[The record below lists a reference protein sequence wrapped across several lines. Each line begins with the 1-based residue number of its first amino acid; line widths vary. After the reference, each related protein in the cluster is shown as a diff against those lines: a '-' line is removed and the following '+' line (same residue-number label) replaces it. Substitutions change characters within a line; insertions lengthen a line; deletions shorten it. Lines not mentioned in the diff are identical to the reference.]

1 MTGVLYGVGVG
12 PGDPE
17 LMTLK
22 AVRAIKECDIVG
34 IPAKDISS
42 CTAYKIAIKAV
53 PEIAEK
59 QIICAPIPMTT
70 DKNMLKKAY
79 VNCCNALEKE
89 LDNGR
94 NIAFLTLGDPTVYS
108 TYMAIHKIIR
118 EDGYLTELI
127 SGVPSF
133 CAVAAGLN
141 LPLGSRDESI
151 HILPGF
157 YNTDEIEKYDGTIIL
172 MKSAGRINEVKKKL
186 VEAETKRN
194 LKAYAVT
201 NCGMAYEEICND
213 ISLLSEDAGYFTTI
227 IVKDFEK

>member
-22 AVRAIKECDIVG
+22 AVKAIKECDIIG
-34 IPAKDISS
+34 IPAKDINS

-70 DKNMLKKAY
+70 DKELLKEAY
-79 VNCCNALEKE
+79 GNCCNILEKE
-89 LDNGR
+89 LNNCK
-94 NIAFLTLGDPTVYS
+94 NIVFLTLGDPTIYS
-108 TYMAIHKIIR
+108 TYMTIHKRIR
-118 EDGYLTELI
+118 EDGYVAELI

-133 CAVAAGLN
+133 CAVAARLN
-141 LPLGSRDESI
+141 LSLGSRRENI
-151 HILPGF
+151 HILPGV
-157 YNTDEIEKYDGTIIL
+157 YNSDEIEKYEGTRIL
-172 MKSAGRINEVKKKL
+172 MKSAGRIDEVKKKIL
-186 VEAETKRN
+186 ADEN

-201 NCGMAYEEICND
+201 NCGMDDERVYSD
-213 ISLLSEDAGYFTTI
+213 ISMLGDGAGYFTTI
-227 IVKDFEK
+227 IVKDMEK